1 MIMSFTLTYIVR
13 IWKEQGVT
21 RDAKTNIHN
30 ITHFC
35 NKFISKFLFLIT
47 LEMSKKIG
55 QIL

>member
-35 NKFISKFLFLIT
+35 NKYISKFLFLIT